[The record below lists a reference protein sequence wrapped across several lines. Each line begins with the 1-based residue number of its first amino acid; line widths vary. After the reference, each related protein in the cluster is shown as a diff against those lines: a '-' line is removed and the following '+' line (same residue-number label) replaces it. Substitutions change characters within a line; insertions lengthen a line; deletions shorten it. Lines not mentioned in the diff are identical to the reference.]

1 MSKETA
7 MPTYV
12 SLLKWTE
19 QGIKNV
25 KDTVKRRDEAQKGV
39 EQAGGRIVGT
49 YWTQGSYDIVVITD
63 FPDEETAMAFLLR
76 LGMQGN
82 LRSETL
88 RAFSTDDMQRI
99 LQKVS

>member
-1 MSKETA
+1 

-19 QGIKNV
+19 QGIKSV
-25 KDTVKRRDEAQKGV
+25 KDTVKRRDEAQKGI
-39 EQAGGRIVGT
+39 EQAGGRIVAT
-49 YWTQGSYDIVVITD
+49 YWTQGRYDIVVITD

-88 RAFSTDDMQRI
+88 RAFSADDMQRI